1 MLFEECYKN
10 YLLFAKKQQKKQS
23 FTTICYN
30 FNKRILP
37 YFKGMKIEEITSKDI
52 IGWQDYILQFN
63 FKNNFNRALYY
74 QLSAFF
80 EFCHLSYDFDK
91 TVLNRVGCFK
101 KHYEEDNHDFYTL
114 KEFNAF
120 IKAVDDFTYKMFFTF
135 MFYCGTRPGEAMAL
149 KFSDIKSGYVIINKT
164 MNSHGNREVGTPKT
178 LTSNRKILLDKFLL
192 KNLTLLKQK
201 YIERF
206 GNKPDY
212 YIFGGIKPLNP
223 TTINR
228 RKFDACKKANIRPI
242 TLHQFRHSHATL
254 LLQNGIVI
262 NEVSR
267 RLGHSKVSTTLDIYT
282 HTNLEQEKRVYYT
295 LNSLQNPS
303 IFKPTYISVQFIS
316 WLKTIISK
324 LFTKF
329 QP

>member
-1 MLFEECYKN
+1 MLFEDCYKN
-10 YLLFAKKQQKKQS
+10 YLLFAEKQQKKQS

-37 YFKGMKIEEITSKDI
+37 YFQGMEIENITSNDI
-52 IGWQDYILQFN
+52 IGWEDYILSFN
-63 FKNNFNRALYY
+63 FKNNYNRAIDY
-74 QLSAFF
+74 QLSSFF
-80 EFCHLSYDFDK
+80 DFCHLMYGFDK
-91 TVLNRVGCFK
+91 NVLNVVGCFK

-120 IKAVDDFTYKMFFTF
+120 IKAVDDYTYKMFFSF
-135 MFYCGTRPGEAMAL
+135 MFFCGTRPGEAMAL
-149 KFSDIKSGYVIINKT
+149 KFSDIQNHYVVIDKT
-164 MNSHGNREVGTPKT
+164 MNSHGKREIGTPKT
-178 LTSNRKILLDKFLL
+178 LSSNRKILLDRLL
-192 KNLTLLKQK
+192 ENDLAKLRKI

-206 GNKPDY
+206 GNNHDF

-228 RKFDACKKANIRPI
+228 RKLEACKKAKIRPI

-267 RLGHSKVSTTLDIYT
+267 RLGHSRVSTTLDIYT
-282 HTNLEQEKRVYYT
+282 HTNLEQEKRVYNT
-295 LNSLQNPS
+295 LNSLKFAY
-303 IFKPTYISVQFIS
+303 FKPIQVFKSF

-329 QP
+329 QS